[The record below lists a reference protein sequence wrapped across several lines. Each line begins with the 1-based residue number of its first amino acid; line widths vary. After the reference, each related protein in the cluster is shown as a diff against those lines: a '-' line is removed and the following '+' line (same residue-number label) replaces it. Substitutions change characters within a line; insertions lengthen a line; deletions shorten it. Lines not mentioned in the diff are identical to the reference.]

1 MHADIHQSGLVRETP
16 KGQREKPEGMEQEGS
31 TCLKTED
38 ADKDYNRDVT
48 LQDNIE
54 SKEQHSL
61 VHDIG
66 GSESIIAQSAEVL
79 VKTAWTI
86 KKLFTRQKSLSG
98 PHQKLNALEE
108 L

>member
-1 MHADIHQSGLVRETP
+1 MHADIHHSGLVRETP
-16 KGQREKPEGMEQEGS
+16 KGQREKPEGMEQDES
-31 TCLKTED
+31 NCLKTED
-38 ADKDYNRDVT
+38 ADKDNNRDVT

-54 SKEQHSL
+54 SREQHSL
-61 VHDIG
+61 VHDTA

-79 VKTAWTI
+79 VKTAWSI
-86 KKLFTRQKSLSG
+86 KKLFMRQKSLSG

>member
-1 MHADIHQSGLVRETP
+1 MHADIHHSGLVRETP

-31 TCLKTED
+31 TSLKTED
-38 ADKDYNRDVT
+38 ADRDVT

-54 SKEQHSL
+54 SKKKHSL

-79 VKTAWTI
+79 VKTAWSI